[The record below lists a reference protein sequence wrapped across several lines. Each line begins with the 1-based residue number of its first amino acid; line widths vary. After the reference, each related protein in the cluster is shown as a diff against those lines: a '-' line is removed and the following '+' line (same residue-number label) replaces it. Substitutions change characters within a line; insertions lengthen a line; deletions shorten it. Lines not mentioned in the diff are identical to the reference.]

1 MRLGQLLKALEAHQL
16 TGAPAPAEIA
26 GLTNDSRQVAPGW
39 LFAALKGQAA
49 DGHAYLA
56 KAAAAGAAAAL
67 VERPDPALEL
77 CQIVVPD
84 SRRAWALM
92 CAAWF
97 GQPSRQMTLVGITGT
112 NGKTTTSYLIE
123 AVLAQRGPV
132 GVIGTV
138 EVRYADQ
145 RQPAHITTP
154 EPYELQGLL
163 AAMLEAGVG
172 QAVMEV
178 SSHALDQRRADG
190 IAFDAALFTN
200 LSRDHLDYHGDLT
213 TYFAAKRRLFNELL
227 PSGRAQ
233 GKDPK
238 AVVCLDDAHGA
249 ELTELCRSLGLETWT
264 YGLENPAA
272 MVRGLDV
279 NLGLDGGL
287 CRVVW
292 PGGEFLAVT
301 PLVGRYNL
309 QNLLAAAALGLS
321 LGLKESEV
329 AAGLASLEGVPGR
342 LQRVPG
348 PAGSPAVF
356 VDYAHSDD
364 ALTQALSTLRPLT
377 SGRLFC
383 VFGAGGNRDQGKR
396 PLMGAAVGRLA
407 DLVVLTSDNPR
418 SEDPLAI
425 MAMIEPGLIEAGS
438 RPATGLDGA
447 QAPAH
452 VQEPDRAQA
461 IEKAIIAAQAGD
473 VVLIAGKGHE
483 DYQEIAGVKRHF
495 DDREQAAQAL
505 AQRATRQ
512 GARHA

>member
-1 MRLGQLLKALEAHQL
+1 MRLEQLLRALETHELA
-16 TGAPAPAEIA
+16 GAPAPTEIA
-26 GLTNDSRQVAPGW
+26 GLTNDSRRLAPGW

-67 VERPDPALEL
+67 VERPDPGLDL

-84 SRRAWALM
+84 SRRAWALI
-92 CAAWF
+92 CAAYF
-97 GQPSRQMTLVGITGT
+97 GQPSRRMTLVGITGT
-112 NGKTTTSYLIE
+112 NGKTTTSYLAE

-138 EVRYADQ
+138 EVRYGHQ
-145 RQPAHITTP
+145 RRPAHMTTP

-163 AAMLEAGVG
+163 SAMLEAGVE

-190 IAFDAALFTN
+190 LALDAALFTN
-200 LSRDHLDYHGDLT
+200 LSRDHLDYHGDLD
-213 TYFAAKRRLFNELL
+213 TYFAAKRRLFSELL
-227 PSGRAQ
+227 PQSRGM

-238 AVVCLDDAHGA
+238 AVVCLDDAKGA
-249 ELTELCRSLGLETWT
+249 ELVELCRSLDIETWT

-321 LGLKESEV
+321 LGLKEAEV

-356 VDYAHSDD
+356 VDYAHTDD
-364 ALTQALSTLRPLT
+364 ALSQALGTLRLLT
-377 SGRLFC
+377 RGRLFC
-383 VFGAGGNRDQGKR
+383 VFGAGGDRDQGKR

-407 DLVVLTSDNPR
+407 DLAVLTSDNPR

-425 MAMIEPGLIEAGS
+425 MAMIAPGLEQAGS
-438 RPATGLDGA
+438 RPAADLGGA
-447 QAPAH
+447 QVPGFA
-452 VQEPDRAQA
+452 QEPDRARA
-461 IEKAIIAAQAGD
+461 IEKAIAAAGPGD

-483 DYQEIAGVKRHF
+483 DYQEIAGHKRHF
-495 DDREQAAQAL
+495 DDREQAAAAL
-505 AQRATRQ
+505 AQRAARQ